1 MKQFY
6 SALTTGTAFEFKPLE
21 FDQSVLKMCVVAD
34 KAAYIKFIYSDGTI
48 SDIFY
53 LPANRPLYLDFQSAN
68 NGGGVKTIYVAG
80 DNVVTYV
87 RFSIV
92 EYGTGGNIDWYK

>member
-6 SALTTGTAFEFKPLE
+6 SASTTGTTLE
-21 FDQSVLKMCVVAD
+21 F
-34 KAAYIKFIYSDGTI
+34 
-48 SDIFY
+48 
-53 LPANRPLYLDFQSAN
+53 RPVSGFQSAN

-80 DNVVTYV
+80 DNVVTNV